1 MTILSTNTLF
11 SLNLESE
18 EIVVRELEESARVK
32 KLVAKE
38 LAEKIAEASQL
49 VIECFG
55 KGGKLLLF
63 GNGGSAA
70 DAQHIA
76 TELVCRFQKERKAL
90 PALALSTNSSLV
102 TAQTNDLG
110 FETIFSRQIEAWA
123 KKGDIAIAIS
133 TSGNSPNI
141 LEGAKKAKELGMRT
155 IGFIG
160 KGGGELKN
168 LVDLPLIV
176 PSDDV
181 PRIQEVHITIGHIIC
196 HLVEEELFK

>member
-1 MTILSTNTLF
+1 M
-11 SLNLESE
+11 
-18 EIVVRELEESARVK
+18 
-32 KLVAKE
+32 AKE
-38 LAEKIAEASQL
+38 LAEEIAEASQW

-55 KGGKLLLF
+55 RGGKVLLF

-110 FETIFSRQIEAWA
+110 FKTVFSRQIEAWA

-141 LEGAKKAKELGMRT
+141 LEGVKKAKELGMRT

-196 HLVEEELFK
+196 HLVEKELFK

>member
-1 MTILSTNTLF
+1 M
-11 SLNLESE
+11 
-18 EIVVRELEESARVK
+18 
-32 KLVAKE
+32 AKE
-38 LAEKIAEASQL
+38 LVEGIAEASQW
-49 VIECFG
+49 VMEAFRS
-55 KGGKLLLF
+55 GGKVLLF

-76 TELVCRFQKERKAL
+76 TELVCRFKKERKAL

-102 TAQTNDLG
+102 TAQANDKG
-110 FETIFSRQIEAWA
+110 FETIFSRQIGTWA

-141 LEGAKKAKELGMRT
+141 LEGAKRAKEKGIKT

-160 KGGGELKN
+160 QGGGKLKG

-176 PSDDV
+176 PSDNV
-181 PRIQEVHITIGHIIC
+181 PRIQETHITIGHIIC

>member
-1 MTILSTNTLF
+1 VK
-11 SLNLESE
+11 
-18 EIVVRELEESARVK
+18 EIVIRELEESARVK
-32 KLVAKE
+32 KLMAKE
-38 LAEKIAEASQL
+38 LAEKIAEASQW
-49 VIECFG
+49 VIECF
-55 KGGKLLLF
+55 KTGGKVLLF

-102 TAQTNDLG
+102 TAQTNDFG
-110 FETIFSRQIEAWA
+110 FETVFSRQIEAWA

-141 LEGAKKAKELGMRT
+141 LEGVKKAKELGMRT

-176 PSDDV
+176 PSNDV
-181 PRIQEVHITIGHIIC
+181 PRIQEAHITIGHIIC

>member
-1 MTILSTNTLF
+1 MRKC
-11 SLNLESE
+11 ESGKRTRE
-18 EIVVRELEESARVK
+18 VVIRELEESARVK

-38 LAEKIAEASQL
+38 LAEEIAKASQW
-49 VIECFG
+49 VIECF
-55 KGGKLLLF
+55 KLGGKVLLF

-76 TELVCRFQKERKAL
+76 TELVCRFQKERKPL

-102 TAQTNDLG
+102 TAQANDKG
-110 FETIFSRQIEAWA
+110 FETIFARQIEVWA
-123 KKGDIAIAIS
+123 RKGDIAIAIS

-141 LEGAKKAKELGMRT
+141 IEGMKKAKKLGMKT

-160 KGGGELKN
+160 KKGGELKG
-168 LVDLPLIV
+168 LVELPLIV

-181 PRIQEVHITIGHIIC
+181 PRIQEAHITIGHIIC
-196 HLVEEELFK
+196 HLVEKELFK

>member
-1 MTILSTNTLF
+1 VRKW
-11 SLNLESE
+11 ESE
-18 EIVVRELEESARVK
+18 KKMKEMVIRELEESARIK

-38 LAEKIAEASQL
+38 LAEEIVKASQW
-49 VIECFG
+49 VIECF
-55 KGGKLLLF
+55 KTGGKILLF

-76 TELVCRFQKERKAL
+76 TELVCRFQKERKPL

-102 TAQTNDLG
+102 TAQANDLG
-110 FETIFSRQIEAWA
+110 FETIFARQIEAWA

-141 LEGAKKAKELGMRT
+141 LEGIKKAKEKGIKT

-160 KGGGELKN
+160 KGGGKLKE
-168 LVDLPLIV
+168 LVDLPLTV

-196 HLVEEELFK
+196 HLVEEELFR

>member
-1 MTILSTNTLF
+1 MK
-11 SLNLESE
+11 

>member
-1 MTILSTNTLF
+1 MS
-11 SLNLESE
+11 SKERE
-18 EIVVRELEESARVK
+18 VKEIVIRELAESTRVK

-38 LAEKIAEASQL
+38 LAEGIAKASQWM
-49 VIECFG
+49 IECF
-55 KGGKLLLF
+55 KSGGKVLLF

-76 TELVCRFQKERKAL
+76 TELVCRFQRERRAL

-102 TAQTNDLG
+102 TAQANDLG

-123 KKGDIAIAIS
+123 KKKDIAIAIS

-141 LEGAKKAKELGMRT
+141 LEGMKKAKELGMRT

-160 KGGGELKN
+160 KGGGRLKG

-181 PRIQEVHITIGHIIC
+181 PRIQEAHITMGHIIC
-196 HLVEEELFK
+196 HLVEEELSK

>member
-1 MTILSTNTLF
+1 MKD
-11 SLNLESE
+11 
-18 EIVVRELEESARVK
+18 IVIRELEESARIK
-32 KLVAKE
+32 RLVAKE
-38 LAEKIAEASQL
+38 LAERIAEASQW
-49 VIECFG
+49 VMETFRS
-55 KGGKLLLF
+55 GGKVLLF

-76 TELVCRFQKERKAL
+76 TELVCRFKKERKAL

-102 TAQTNDLG
+102 TAQANDKG
-110 FETIFSRQIEAWA
+110 FETIFSRQIETWA
-123 KKGDIAIAIS
+123 KKGDVAIAIS

-141 LEGAKKAKELGMRT
+141 LEGVKKAKELGMRT

-160 KGGGELKN
+160 KRGGKLKD
-168 LVDLPLIV
+168 LVDLPLVV

-196 HLVEEELFK
+196 HLAEKGLFK

>member
-1 MTILSTNTLF
+1 MK
-11 SLNLESE
+11 
-18 EIVVRELEESARVK
+18 EIVIRELEESARVK

-38 LAEKIAEASQL
+38 LAEEIAKASQW
-49 VIECFG
+49 VIECF
-55 KGGKLLLF
+55 KSGGKVLLF

-90 PALALSTNSSLV
+90 PALALSANSSLV
-102 TAQTNDLG
+102 TAQANDKG
-110 FETIFSRQIEAWA
+110 FETVFSRQIETWA

-141 LEGAKKAKELGMRT
+141 LEGVKKAKEKGMKT
-155 IGFIG
+155 IGLIG
-160 KGGGELKN
+160 KGGGRLKD
-168 LVDLPLIV
+168 LVNLPLIV

-181 PRIQEVHITIGHIIC
+181 PRIQEAHITIGHIIC

>member
-1 MTILSTNTLF
+1 MK
-11 SLNLESE
+11 
-18 EIVVRELEESARVK
+18 EIVIRELEESARVK

-38 LAEKIAEASQL
+38 LAEEIAEASQW
-49 VIECFG
+49 VIECF
-55 KGGKLLLF
+55 KAGGKVLLF

-141 LEGAKKAKELGMRT
+141 LEGVKKAKELGMRT

-168 LVDLPLIV
+168 LVDLSLII

>member
-1 MTILSTNTLF
+1 MGKW
-11 SLNLESE
+11 ESE
-18 EIVVRELEESARVK
+18 KGMREAVIRELEESARIK

-38 LAEKIAEASQL
+38 LTEEIVDASQW
-49 VIECFG
+49 VIECF
-55 KGGKLLLF
+55 KAGGKVLLF

-102 TAQTNDLG
+102 TAQTNDFG
-110 FETIFSRQIEAWA
+110 FETVFSRQIEAWA

-141 LEGAKKAKELGMRT
+141 LEGVKKAKELGMRT

-181 PRIQEVHITIGHIIC
+181 PRIQEVHITIGHVIC
-196 HLVEEELFK
+196 HLIEKELFK

>member
-1 MTILSTNTLF
+1 MK
-11 SLNLESE
+11 EK
-18 EIVVRELEESARVK
+18 EIVVRELEESARIK

-38 LAEKIAEASQL
+38 LAEEIVEASRW
-49 VIECFG
+49 IIGAF
-55 KGGKLLLF
+55 KAGGKVLLF

-76 TELVCRFQKERKAL
+76 TELICRFKKERKAL

-102 TAQTNDLG
+102 TAQANDLG
-110 FETIFSRQIEAWA
+110 FETIFARQIEAWA
-123 KKGDIAIAIS
+123 KKEDIAIAIS

-141 LEGAKKAKELGMRT
+141 LAGAKKAKEFGLRT

-160 KGGGELKN
+160 KGGGKLRD
-168 LVDLPLIV
+168 LVDLALIV

-181 PRIQEVHITIGHIIC
+181 PRIQEAHISIAHSIC
-196 HLVEEELFK
+196 HLVEEELFKK

>member
-1 MTILSTNTLF
+1 V
-11 SLNLESE
+11 SLEE
-18 EIVVRELEESARVK
+18 REMKEIVIRELEESSRVK

-38 LAEKIAEASQL
+38 LAEKIAKASQWA
-49 VIECFG
+49 IECF
-55 KGGKLLLF
+55 KTGGKVLLF

-76 TELVCRFQKERKAL
+76 TELVCRFKKERKSL

-102 TAQTNDLG
+102 TAQANDKG
-110 FETIFSRQIEAWA
+110 FETIFARQIEVWA

-133 TSGNSPNI
+133 TSGNSSNI
-141 LEGAKKAKELGMRT
+141 LQGMKKAKELGMKT

-160 KGGGELKN
+160 KKGGELKG
-168 LVDLPLIV
+168 LVELPLIV

-181 PRIQEVHITIGHIIC
+181 PRIQEAHITIGHIIC
-196 HLVEEELFK
+196 YLVEKELFK

>member
-1 MTILSTNTLF
+1 MRKW
-11 SLNLESE
+11 ESE
-18 EIVVRELEESARVK
+18 KKMREIVIRELEESARVK

-38 LAEKIAEASQL
+38 LAEEIVRASQW
-49 VIECFG
+49 VIECF
-55 KGGKLLLF
+55 KAGGKILLF

-76 TELVCRFQKERKAL
+76 TELVCRFKKERKSL

-102 TAQTNDLG
+102 TAQANDKG
-110 FETIFSRQIEAWA
+110 FETIFARQIEVWA
-123 KKGDIAIAIS
+123 KKGDVAIAIS

-141 LEGAKKAKELGMRT
+141 LKGIKKAKELGMKT

-160 KGGGELKN
+160 KKGGELKG
-168 LVDLPLIV
+168 LVELPLIV

-181 PRIQEVHITIGHIIC
+181 PRIQEAHITIGHIIC
-196 HLVEEELFK
+196 HLVEKELFK

>member
-1 MTILSTNTLF
+1 MRKW
-11 SLNLESE
+11 ESE
-18 EIVVRELEESARVK
+18 KGMREVVIRELEESARVK

-38 LAEKIAEASQL
+38 LAGEIVRASQW
-49 VIECFG
+49 VIECFKTG
-55 KGGKLLLF
+55 AKILLF

-76 TELVCRFQKERKAL
+76 TELVCRFKKERKPL

-102 TAQTNDLG
+102 TAQANDKG
-110 FETIFSRQIEAWA
+110 FETIFSRQIEVWA

-133 TSGNSPNI
+133 TSGNSSNI
-141 LEGAKKAKELGMRT
+141 LEGAKKAKENGMKT

-160 KGGGELKN
+160 KGGGKLKD
-168 LVDLPLIV
+168 LVDLPLII

-181 PRIQEVHITIGHIIC
+181 PRIQEAHITIGHIIC
-196 HLVEEELFK
+196 HLVEKELFK

>member
-1 MTILSTNTLF
+1 MGKW
-11 SLNLESE
+11 ESGKRMR
-18 EIVVRELEESARVK
+18 EIVIRELEESARVK
-32 KLVAKE
+32 KLVAKKS
-38 LAEKIAEASQL
+38 ADKIAEASQW

-55 KGGKLLLF
+55 KGGKVLLF

-141 LEGAKKAKELGMRT
+141 LEGVKKAKELGMRT

-196 HLVEEELFK
+196 HLVEKELFK

>member
-1 MTILSTNTLF
+1 MK
-11 SLNLESE
+11 
-18 EIVVRELEESARVK
+18 EIVIRELEESARIK

-38 LAEKIAEASQL
+38 LTEEIVDASQW
-49 VIECFG
+49 VIECF
-55 KGGKLLLF
+55 KAGGKVLLF

-102 TAQTNDLG
+102 TAQTNDFG
-110 FETIFSRQIEAWA
+110 FETVFSRQIEAWA

-141 LEGAKKAKELGMRT
+141 LEGVKKAKELGMRT

-181 PRIQEVHITIGHIIC
+181 PRIQEVHITIGHVIC
-196 HLVEEELFK
+196 HLIEKELFK

>member
-1 MTILSTNTLF
+1 MKK
-11 SLNLESE
+11 
-18 EIVVRELEESARVK
+18 IVIRELEESARVK
-32 KLVAKE
+32 KLVAQE
-38 LAEKIAEASQL
+38 LAEEIVKASQW
-49 VIECFG
+49 VIECFRA
-55 KGGKLLLF
+55 GGKILLF

-76 TELVCRFQKERKAL
+76 TELVCRFKKERKSL

-102 TAQTNDLG
+102 TAQANDKG
-110 FETIFSRQIEAWA
+110 FETIFARQIEVWA

-141 LEGAKKAKELGMRT
+141 IEGMKKAKELGMRT

-160 KGGGELKN
+160 KKGGELKG
-168 LVDLPLIV
+168 LVELSLIV

-181 PRIQEVHITIGHIIC
+181 PRIQEAHITIGHIIC
-196 HLVEEELFK
+196 HLVEKELFK